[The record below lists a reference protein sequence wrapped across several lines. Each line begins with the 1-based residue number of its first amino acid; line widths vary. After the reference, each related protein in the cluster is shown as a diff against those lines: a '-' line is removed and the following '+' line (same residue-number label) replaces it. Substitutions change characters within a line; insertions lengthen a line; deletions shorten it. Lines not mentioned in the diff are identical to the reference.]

1 MRSHTLSYLRRSQ
14 TGQSII
20 ELAISTPVLIFML
33 FGVFN
38 TAVMISDK
46 VIAGSACRQGA
57 RLAAE
62 IGGQATN
69 PTLTTDDVDQD
80 VVRNVLAVASAMN
93 YSALQTITIYLPS
106 ASGGDFN
113 PATDKYNQYNAAFT
127 KLHQDFMLTDRN
139 QIPPTET
146 SIGCRL
152 DWSYTPPTGFQGFTV
167 QLHEYAVYKASPV
180 LV

>member
-1 MRSHTLSYLRRSQ
+1 MPLMGRRGQ
-14 TGQSII
+14 VGQSLI
-20 ELAISTPVLIFML
+20 EFAIATPVLIFML

-62 IGGQATN
+62 IGGQSTN
-69 PTLTTDDVDQD
+69 PTLTTDQVDQD

-93 YSALQTITIYLPS
+93 YSTLQTITIYQPTS
-106 ASGGDFN
+106 SGGDFN
-113 PATDKYNQYNAAFT
+113 PATDLYNQYNTSFV
-127 KLHQDFMLTDRN
+127 KLHQTFMLSNRN
-139 QIPPTET
+139 QIPPSET

-152 DWSYTPPTGFQGFTV
+152 DWSYTPPSGFQGFTV
-167 QLHEYAVYKASPV
+167 NLNEHAVYKTAPV
-180 LV
+180 LA

>member
-1 MRSHTLSYLRRSQ
+1 MLRFLRRSQ
-14 TGQSII
+14 AGQSLI

-46 VIAGSACRQGA
+46 TIAGSACRQGA

-62 IGGQATN
+62 IGGQQTN
-69 PTLTTDDVDQD
+69 PLLTTDQVDQD

-93 YSALQTITIYLPS
+93 YSNLQTVTIYQPT
-106 ASGGDFN
+106 AANGDFN
-113 PATDKYNQYNAAFT
+113 PATDLYNQYNTSMT
-127 KLHQDFMLTDRN
+127 KLHQNFFLTNRN
-139 QIPPTET
+139 QTPPAET

-152 DWSYTPPTGFQGFTV
+152 DWSYTPPTGFQSFTI
-167 QLHEYAVYKASPV
+167 QLNEHAVYKASPV

>member
-1 MRSHTLSYLRRSQ
+1 MLKFVRRSQ
-14 TGQSII
+14 AGQSLI

-46 VIAGSACRQGA
+46 TIAGSACRQGA

-62 IGGQATN
+62 IGGQLTN
-69 PTLTTDDVDQD
+69 PLLSTDQVDQD

-93 YSALQTITIYLPS
+93 YSNLQTVTIYQPT
-106 ASGGDFN
+106 AANGDFN
-113 PATDKYNQYNAAFT
+113 PATDLYNQYDINMN
-127 KLHQDFMLTDRN
+127 KLHQNFMLVNRN
-139 QIPPTET
+139 QTPPSET

-152 DWSYTPPTGFQGFTV
+152 DWSYTPPTGFQSFTV
-167 QLHEYAVYKASPV
+167 QLNEHAVYKASPV